1 MMHTRKLAYIYYF
14 IDNFNTN
21 ILKNLDKKINLVYR
35 NYKTE
40 IDKEELSKFWYQC
53 KKKGISL
60 YLANNINL
68 AFNLKLN
75 GAYIPAFNRKMI
87 VKNYENYKNFVI
99 IGSAHNID
107 EINIKKKQKVKK
119 IFISPLFKNKK
130 TNKYLGVIKFNKLS
144 TFINKDVIALG
155 GINKSNINLLKLTN
169 ANGIAGISFLKNGAK
184 LKI

>member
-1 MMHTRKLAYIYYF
+1 
-14 IDNFNTN
+14 
-21 ILKNLDKKINLVYR
+21 
-35 NYKTE
+35 
-40 IDKEELSKFWYQC
+40 
-53 KKKGISL
+53 
-60 YLANNINL
+60 
-68 AFNLKLN
+68 
-75 GAYIPAFNRKMI
+75 MI

-119 IFISPLFKNKK
+119 FFISPLFKNKK

-169 ANGIAGISFLKNGAK
+169 SNGIAGISFLKNGAK
-184 LKI
+184 FKI